1 MKTCKD
7 CGTEVSKSAKTCP
20 KCGAK
25 LKGGIGKVILIILAI
40 IVVFGVAAGATG
52 GNKKDSANINSSNSS
67 QSSSSTTT
75 TDEHANDQAYQI
87 SKKFET
93 VSEPE
98 MTIEYGYPKING
110 SLKNISGKDLSYAQ
124 IQFNLYDEDGAQIG
138 SAWTNINNLDAD
150 GIWKYEATGL
160 DEGAVSFK
168 MTEISAW

>member
-25 LKGGIGKVILIILAI
+25 LKGGVGKVILIILAI
-40 IVVFGVAAGATG
+40 IVVFSVVASATG
-52 GNKKDSANINSSNSS
+52 GDKNDSSNINSS
-67 QSSSSTTT
+67 QSSSSTTA

-93 VSEPE
+93 VNEPE

-110 SLKNISGKDLSYAQ
+110 SIKNISGKNLSYAQ
-124 IQFNLYDEDGAQIG
+124 IQFSLYDEDGAQIG

-150 GIWKYEATGL
+150 GIWKYEATGF

>member
-52 GNKKDSANINSSNSS
+52 GNKSDSANINSS
-67 QSSSSTTT
+67 QSSSSTTA

-110 SLKNISGKDLSYAQ
+110 SLKNISGKNLSYAQ
-124 IQFNLYDEDGAQIG
+124 IQFSLYDEDGAQIG

-150 GIWKYEATGL
+150 GVWKYEATGF

-168 MTEISAW
+168 MADIDAW